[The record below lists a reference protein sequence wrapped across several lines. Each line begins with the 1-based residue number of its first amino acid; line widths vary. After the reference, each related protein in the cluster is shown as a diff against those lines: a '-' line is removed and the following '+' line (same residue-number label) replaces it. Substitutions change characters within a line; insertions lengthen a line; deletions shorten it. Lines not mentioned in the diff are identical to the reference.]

1 MEAAAELRSP
11 WTGEAPVPTR
21 SAGQSDPRRT
31 SGAPARAL
39 ILPGPS
45 AKPTRLPAGTCSRD
59 LQQELG
65 RSESGQR
72 ASSITDSM

>member
-1 MEAAAELRSP
+1 MDGRGARP
-11 WTGEAPVPTR
+11 HTVG
-21 SAGQSDPRRT
+21 RT
-31 SGAPARAL
+31 IGPKENEWGPGACTDLARAL
-39 ILPGPS
+39 GQTHPS
-45 AKPTRLPAGTCSRD
+45 SSRN